1 MHNASPLNLVVNHV
15 CHTGVT
21 VLECFMASLRKRGER
36 WQVQIRRQD
45 APTVSKSF
53 YSKSAAKAWALKTEA
68 LIESGEY
75 TYHQS
80 NCEMLSDI
88 LVRYRDEVSNQKKG
102 ATTEI
107 YRINKVLKH
116 PIASERL
123 KHLKPSIF
131 AEYRDE
137 RLSQVSSSS
146 VRRELVILRHCLSLA
161 INEWGIGLRE
171 NPILKLNIPRESQP
185 RERRVSSE
193 ELKCL
198 LSNCKHK
205 ALHLS
210 IELAL
215 ETGMRRSELLNSKW
229 QDVDLDK
236 GLLHISLTKNGSSRS
251 IPLTPRAI
259 ELLSYDRGS
268 SCSVIPISANA
279 LRLAWARLCRRCR
292 VIDLRFQDLRHEAVS
307 RFFEMGLSIAEVQL
321 ISGHQDVRMLMRYT
335 HLKPEAVRDKL
346 L

>member
-1 MHNASPLNLVVNHV
+1 
-15 CHTGVT
+15 
-21 VLECFMASLRKRGER
+21 MASLRKRGER

-53 YSKSAAKAWALKTEA
+53 YSKSAAKTWALKTEA

-75 TYHQS
+75 THHQS
-80 NCEMLSDI
+80 NYEMLSDI
-88 LVRYRDEVSNQKKG
+88 LVRYRDEVSAFKRG
-102 ATTEI
+102 ATPEI
-107 YRINKVLKH
+107 YRINNVLKH

-123 KHLKPSIF
+123 KYLKPSIF
-131 AEYRDE
+131 AKYRDE

-161 INEWGIGLRE
+161 INEWGIALKE
-171 NPILKLNIPRESQP
+171 NPILKVNIPRESQP

-198 LSNCKHK
+198 LSNCEHK
-205 ALHLS
+205 ALRLS

-215 ETGMRRSELLNSKW
+215 ETGMRRSELLNIKW
-229 QDVDLDK
+229 RDVDLDK
-236 GLLHISLTKNGSSRS
+236 GLIQIPLTKNGSSRT
-251 IPLTPRAI
+251 IPLTPKAI
-259 ELLSYDRGS
+259 ELLSCYGGS

-279 LRLAWARLCRRCR
+279 LRLAWKRLCKSLS
-292 VIDLRFQDLRHEAVS
+292 IHDLRFHDLRHEAVS

-321 ISGHQDVRMLMRYT
+321 ISGHKDVRMLMRYA
-335 HLKPEAVRDKL
+335 HLKPEAVRNKLANGSHIGMFIPRYMSEAKL
-346 L
+346 LKDS